1 VILASFIKQMQGLRD
16 QTELLECL
24 NWDEELTESFVNELQ
39 VMLMAAPP
47 NLEKALFWLKNTP
60 WECFDNELIPE
71 NVFATIEILITRTRD
86 QILVEEE
93 ARRRPGSLI
102 SANSWESDDEWN

>member
-1 VILASFIKQMQGLRD
+1 MILASFIKQMQGLRD

-39 VMLMAAPP
+39 AMLMAAPP

-93 ARRRPGSLI
+93 ARRRPGSLM
-102 SANSWESDDEWN
+102 SANSWEPDDEWN